1 MIVVS
6 GYFGKKLTGVYKALP
21 STNCYFFSNNTEM
34 KTIVEEQGWI
44 FLYENIPL
52 SAESRIAS
60 LQSKYVKFLQFDKEK
75 IGWKCGQSILY
86 FDHKFEVK
94 SEHLKKI
101 NQLCTRD
108 ILIRNTPKEKLTIQ
122 DEIDAALSQ
131 KRYAEVMGETVIW
144 VNNKIKNEG
153 YSASNRI
160 MNTGLILYKDIKTIQ
175 VLCDRVYENCWL
187 IGQPECQIIWAILSQ
202 HYEKIITRI
211 AWNELDIVWQEPLL
225 RNTWYS
231 RLLPKM

>member
-1 MIVVS
+1 
-6 GYFGKKLTGVYKALP
+6 
-21 STNCYFFSNNTEM
+21 
-34 KTIVEEQGWI
+34 
-44 FLYENIPL
+44 
-52 SAESRIAS
+52 
-60 LQSKYVKFLQFDKEK
+60 
-75 IGWKCGQSILY
+75 
-86 FDHKFEVK
+86 
-94 SEHLKKI
+94 
-101 NQLCTRD
+101 
-108 ILIRNTPKEKLTIQ
+108 
-122 DEIDAALSQ
+122 
-131 KRYAEVMGETVIW
+131 MGETVIW